1 MNILNKHTF
10 QTFAQSLNA
19 KTRYFLTTWIWLLST
34 FTHNMDKTHCFNFWI
49 AFDGDGQPFFN
60 FSFLASCRSEI
71 FCCFRLVRERA
82 DFYDLKDARNKPLLA
97 EEHAFQELMRRKHF
111 VDCRKKRH
119 HAFQAPGTVLKPD
132 LAWREYLESTNI
144 LYLSIHSWCWRTL
157 CSQFSMLDLGNCTVQ
172 PVLCITMY

>member
-1 MNILNKHTF
+1 M
-10 QTFAQSLNA
+10 
-19 KTRYFLTTWIWLLST
+19 
-34 FTHNMDKTHCFNFWI
+34 
-49 AFDGDGQPFFN
+49 
-60 FSFLASCRSEI
+60 
-71 FCCFRLVRERA
+71 RERA

-144 LYLSIHSWCWRTL
+144 LYLSIHSWCWQTF
-157 CSQFSMLDLGNCTVQ
+157 CSQFSMLDLAFIYLFILDVDKHSQFSMLELYCTACTVHYH
-172 PVLCITMY
+172 VLTKTRRRESGTTLPRRVRASTEYSTFLLHLKN